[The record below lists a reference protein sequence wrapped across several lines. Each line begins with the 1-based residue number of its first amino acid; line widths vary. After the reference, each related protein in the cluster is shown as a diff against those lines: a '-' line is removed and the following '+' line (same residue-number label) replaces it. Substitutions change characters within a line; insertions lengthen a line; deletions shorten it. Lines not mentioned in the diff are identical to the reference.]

1 MRTTIALDP
10 DIEAAVER
18 LRRRGPRAERGG
30 QFARSSLWLVPTK
43 QAQPYA
49 MSPRPMGAKIDVDNI
64 GEVLDLLDEPLMLL
78 DANIL
83 LYATDAGSY
92 QHQPEAALLT
102 SLMNGT
108 RRVGLPWQ
116 TIGAFV
122 RISTNPRAY
131 ASPATGPEAW
141 AWVRD
146 GSPETSPGSHPPPRR
161 RLACTDS
168 SAARYRSPA
177 IPFRA
182 AMLAALAIEHGLE
195 LWSTDTDFAR
205 FPGLRWRNPL
215 TTG

>member
-1 MRTTIALDP
+1 
-10 DIEAAVER
+10 
-18 LRRRGPRAERGG
+18 
-30 QFARSSLWLVPTK
+30 
-43 QAQPYA
+43 
-49 MSPRPMGAKIDVDNI
+49 
-64 GEVLDLLDEPLMLL
+64 MLL

-83 LYATDAGSY
+83 LYAIDAGSP
-92 QHQPEAALLT
+92 QHRPAAALVM

-122 RISTNPRAY
+122 RMSTNPRAY

-141 AWVRD
+141 AWVEGWLGRD
-146 GSPETSPGSHPPPRR
+146 VTWIPPATEATARVYGQ
-161 RLACTDS
+161 LS
-168 SAARYRSPA
+168 SQVPLTGNLV
-177 IPFRA
+177 PD

-215 TTG
+215 TIG